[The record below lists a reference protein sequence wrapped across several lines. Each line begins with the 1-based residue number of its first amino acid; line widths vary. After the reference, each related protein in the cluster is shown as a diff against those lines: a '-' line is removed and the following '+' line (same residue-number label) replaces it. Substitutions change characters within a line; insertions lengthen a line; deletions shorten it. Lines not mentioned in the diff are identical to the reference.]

1 LRQVNLIAAPGF
13 KSILATDSEPAAEV
27 GLSARIV
34 DKNGKVIA
42 SRLFED
48 SQKFEGVE
56 PPAAVA
62 AFSDAFG
69 RIAKDMIAW
78 TVQAL

>member
-1 LRQVNLIAAPGF
+1 
-13 KSILATDSEPAAEV
+13 
-27 GLSARIV
+27 LSARIV